1 MKNREINSAK
11 LTLFC
16 IDLDNEIL
24 GFETTV
30 IDCFKPYLSN
40 LRFIFNIENEYCESG
55 KKCGVPKGSILGPL
69 LFLVH
74 INNLLKAL

>member
-55 KKCGVPKGSILGPL
+55 KKMWCSQRVYSWTTLIFGS
-69 LFLVH
+69 H
-74 INNLLKAL
+74 